1 MYILINIDHG
11 INKNILLK
19 YLVIS
24 FNYKFIKLLL
34 HFPSLFSIYIL
45 ILITVIIVK
54 IALKIAFL
62 PIQLKWLITIIHGGS
77 AKTGSRCTSP
87 LQRASPISCDRV
99 SFPVSLLHEFSPRV
113 TGCAD
118 RLSIP
123 AELEFP
129 TEWNRQL
136 GAQEDVR
143 RVYTP
148 REKIKASGKIGGGNC
163 YRCWCHSDYWESEKL
178 QCAGSKGSVYSEGYE
193 NWFEEYVERNEE
205 EGDGRSSYS
214 DGL

>member
-1 MYILINIDHG
+1 MYILINIDRG

-87 LQRASPISCDRV
+87 LQRAYHRFPATACRFRCRCSTNSRLESPDAPI
-99 SFPVSLLHEFSPRV
+99 
-113 TGCAD
+113 
-118 RLSIP
+118 
-123 AELEFP
+123 
-129 TEWNRQL
+129 
-136 GAQEDVR
+136 
-143 RVYTP
+143 
-148 REKIKASGKIGGGNC
+148 ASR
-163 YRCWCHSDYWESEKL
+163 YRPSS
-178 QCAGSKGSVYSEGYE
+178 SSR
-193 NWFEEYVERNEE
+193 RNEIGSWE
-205 EGDGRSSYS
+205 RRRMYDGYIRLARRLKHR
-214 DGL
+214 GR